1 MTPKQKDDIATL
13 LITIA
18 MVGFFIVMAII
29 ESR

>member
-18 MVGFFIVMAII
+18 MVGFFIVMAIV
-29 ESR
+29 ER

>member
-18 MVGFFIVMAII
+18 MVGFFIVMAIM
-29 ESR
+29 ER

>member
-13 LITIA
+13 LIVTA

-29 ESR
+29 ET

>member
-13 LITIA
+13 LIVIA

-29 ESR
+29 ET